1 MTITKDT
8 ITIKPKPLNKIKMTN
23 KFNVSLMAIAI
34 AVSSTLV
41 SCDNKTSET
50 KTVTADSTA
59 TAHEGGDHIYAC
71 PMHPEVTGKENDE
84 CPKCGMKLEHNDN
97 AGGPSN
103 VSMQFTYSPT
113 PAKAN
118 EDVTLI
124 MTPKLKDKPN
134 EQVPLDV
141 EHTKKIH
148 LIAVSEDLS
157 WFDHI
162 HPEIGADGA
171 YTVKEKFPTAGK
183 YTLFADYK
191 PSGANHTVDYLKV
204 DIAGTAPA
212 PKTYGADKLVGDA
225 GDGFSVKLTPDG
237 GKFATNM
244 ATHLNGEVLLNGKA
258 VDVNTLEDYL
268 GAKAHMV
275 VVSLADK
282 KYLHV
287 HPSVEGGK
295 FDLHTTFDMPGIY
308 RGWIQFQ
315 SKGKVYT
322 SDFVMNVAEGNKG
335 DMKKDDMKGMQ
346 H

>member
-1 MTITKDT
+1 MKKVFRIT
-8 ITIKPKPLNKIKMTN
+8 
-23 KFNVSLMAIAI
+23 MAIL
-34 AVSSTLV
+34 AVGFVAVFAACNNSGDIKTSST
-41 SCDNKTSET
+41 DTT
-50 KTVTADSTA
+50 KTEMS
-59 TAHEGGDHIYAC
+59 HEGGDHIFAC
-71 PMHPEVTGKENDE
+71 PMHPEVTGKEGDT

-103 VSMQFTYSPT
+103 VSMQFTYNPASPK
-113 PAKAN
+113 PG
-118 EDVTLI
+118 EEVTLS
-124 MTPKLKDKPN
+124 MTPKIKDKPT

-148 LIAVSEDLS
+148 LIVVNDDLS

-162 HPEIGADGA
+162 HPELNADGS
-171 YTVKEKFPTAGK
+171 YTVKEKFPTSGK

-191 PSGANHTVDYLKV
+191 PSGANHTVDYLNV
-204 DIAGTAPA
+204 TVAGTVPA
-212 PKTYGADKLVGDA
+212 AKVYGADKLTGSA
-225 GDGFSVKLTPDG
+225 GDGFTVSLTPEG
-237 GKFATNM
+237 GKFSTNM
-244 ATHLNGEVLLNGKA
+244 AMHINGVVMLNGKE
-258 VDVNTLEDYL
+258 VDVTTLEDYL

-295 FDLHTTFDMPGIY
+295 FDLHTTFEKPGVY

-322 SDFVMNVAEGNKG
+322 SDFVMNVAEGNADNMKG
-335 DMKKDDMKGMQ
+335 MDMKKDEHEK

>member
-1 MTITKDT
+1 MKQVFKITMAVLAIITVTIFAAC
-8 ITIKPKPLNKIKMTN
+8 NN
-23 KFNVSLMAIAI
+23 SG
-34 AVSSTLV
+34 
-41 SCDNKTSET
+41 ET
-50 KTVTADSTA
+50 KTAATDSTKMEM
-59 TAHEGGDHIYAC
+59 THEGGDHIYAC
-71 PMHPEVTGKENDE
+71 PMHPEVTGKEGDT

-97 AGGPSN
+97 AGAVSN
-103 VSMQFTYSPT
+103 VSMQFSTN
-113 PAKAN
+113 PATVN
-118 EDVTLI
+118 PNQEVTLSL
-124 MTPKLKDKPN
+124 TPKNKDNAN

-148 LIAVSEDLS
+148 LIVVNDDLS

-162 HPEIGADGA
+162 HPEFNADGS
-171 YTVKEKFPTAGK
+171 YTVMEKFPTAGK

-191 PSGANHTVDYLKV
+191 PSGGNHVVDNLNVTVT
-204 DIAGTAPA
+204 GTVPA
-212 PKTYGADKLVGDA
+212 AKKYDADKLTGSA
-225 GDGFSVKLTPDG
+225 GDGFTVSLTPEG
-237 GKFATNM
+237 GKFLTNM
-244 ATHLNGEVLLNGKA
+244 AMHINGVVMLNGKE
-258 VDVNTLEDYL
+258 VDVTTLEDYL

-295 FDLHTTFDMPGIY
+295 FDLHTTFDKPGVY

-322 SDFVMNVAEGNKG
+322 SDFVMNVAEGKAA
-335 DMKKDDMKGMQ
+335 DMKDMK

>member
-1 MTITKDT
+1 MKSI
-8 ITIKPKPLNKIKMTN
+8 NKN
-23 KFNVSLMAIAI
+23 IAI
-34 AVSSTLV
+34 VVICSAVFFAACTNNS
-41 SCDNKTSET
+41 SET
-50 KTVTADSTA
+50 KTKSTTDTTANA
-59 TAHEGGDHIYAC
+59 TSHEGGDHIYAC
-71 PMHPEVTGKENDE
+71 PMHPEVTGKENDN

-97 AGGPSN
+97 AGAVSN
-103 VSMQFTYSPT
+103 VKMQFSYTPTSP
-113 PAKAN
+113 KAN
-118 EDVTLI
+118 EEVNLI
-124 MTPKLKDKPN
+124 MTPKLQDKPS

-141 EHTKKIH
+141 EHEKKIH
-148 LIAVSEDLS
+148 LIAVSDDLS

-162 HPEIGADGA
+162 HPELGADGA
-171 YTVKEKFPTAGK
+171 YTVKEKFPFAGK

-191 PSGANHTVDYLKV
+191 PSGANHTVDNLNV
-204 DIAGTAPA
+204 NIAGTTPA
-212 PKTYGADKLVGDA
+212 AKTYSTDKLTSDA
-225 GDGFSVKLTPDG
+225 GDGFSVSLSPDG
-237 GKFATNM
+237 GKLITNTAM
-244 ATHLNGEVLLNGKA
+244 HLNGTVMQNGKV
-258 VDVNTLEDYL
+258 VDVNTLENYL

-295 FDLHTTFDMPGIY
+295 FDLHTTFDKPGIY

-322 SDFVMNVAEGNKG
+322 SDFVMNVAEGKKD

>member
-1 MTITKDT
+1 MKKGFKISIAVIAISATTLFTACNNNSGDAKKSDKDT
-8 ITIKPKPLNKIKMTN
+8 AKAEM
-23 KFNVSLMAIAI
+23 
-34 AVSSTLV
+34 
-41 SCDNKTSET
+41 
-50 KTVTADSTA
+50 
-59 TAHEGGDHIYAC
+59 AHEGGDHIYAC
-71 PMHPEVTGKENDE
+71 PMHPEVTGKEGDT

-103 VSMQFTYSPT
+103 VSMQFTATPESP
-113 PAKAN
+113 KSN
-118 EDVTLI
+118 EEVTLS
-124 MTPKLKDKPN
+124 MTPKSKDKPT

-148 LIAVSEDLS
+148 LIIVSEDLS

-162 HPEIGADGA
+162 HPEFNADGS
-171 YTVKEKFPTAGK
+171 YTVKEKFPAAGK

-191 PSGANHTVDYLKV
+191 PSGANHTVDYLNV
-204 DIAGTAPA
+204 TVAGTVPA
-212 PKTYGADKLVGDA
+212 AKVYGADKLTGAA
-225 GDGFSVKLTPDG
+225 GDGFSVSLTPEG
-237 GKFATNM
+237 GKFLTNM
-244 ATHLNGEVLLNGKA
+244 PMHINGVMMLNGKE

-275 VVSLADK
+275 VVSLTDK

-287 HPSVEGGK
+287 HPSVEGAK
-295 FDLHTTFDMPGIY
+295 FDLHTTFEKSGIY

-322 SDFVMNVAEGNKG
+322 SDFVMNVAEGKAVDMK
-335 DMKKDDMKGMQ
+335 DMKKDEHSG